1 MKTEVIRSRNNP
13 VVRRLRELKA
23 RADADLALVEGP
35 KLLAEA
41 ISAGIEVVEVAASP
55 GIALPALRGASVW
68 ALAPDIV
75 ASLSATEPGLRR
87 GMPISILI

>member
-55 GIALPALRGASVW
+55 GIALPALRGA
-68 ALAPDIV
+68 
-75 ASLSATEPGLRR
+75 
-87 GMPISILI
+87 